1 MPVNEPPR
9 APGELTLE
17 IATTLFVAASLRLA
31 TTDGPLRDR
40 LFVAYGSGT
49 IDALRFVDQLPGPF
63 ATRIV
68 ALHAQLTGGVE
79 PGSDGEQVA
88 LSETLASM
96 TGDELTDAARR
107 ICFLADDLTFMTM
120 RDTPG
125 STRASWPWST

>member
-1 MPVNEPPR
+1 VSDEPQDL
-9 APGELTLE
+9 GELTLE

-31 TTDGPLRDR
+31 TSDGPLRDR

-49 IDALRFVDQLPGPF
+49 IDAMRFVDQLPGPF
-63 ATRIV
+63 ATRIS
-68 ALHAQLTGGVE
+68 ALHAQLTGGAE

-88 LSETLASM
+88 LSQTLGAMSA
-96 TGDELTDAARR
+96 DELTDSARK

-125 STRASWPWST
+125 SRRASWPWST